1 MRTIAVCNLKGGVGK
16 TTTTV
21 NLGACLARN
30 GKRVLLVDCDSQ
42 GSLSNWLRATPTNG
56 ESTLYEILRGQA
68 TVRAAAVPT
77 RWPNL
82 SVVPSSPKLHE
93 IDRGALAGERVLWA
107 RMCDDFDYALFDCSA
122 SAGVVLTNAL
132 TAAEEVIVPVQA
144 RGMAM
149 GGVERLQRLLQDMT
163 ARGNREVRLT
173 GILVCQFDA
182 RTTISRQVLGQ
193 LRAEYAELVFD
204 TVVHESVRLSE
215 AADRQRPITDYDPG
229 SRGAAEY
236 AAIAFELMTREFRP
250 LQAAAVGRASS
261 RDLSAPAARPFA
273 ARSGVAGGAVPA
285 PATRF
290 GINRGV
296 AAGPE
301 VRTAA
306 PAPASAHHAPPPRD
320 PFGRD

>member
-1 MRTIAVCNLKGGVGK
+1 LRTIAVCNLKGGVGK
-16 TTTTV
+16 TTTVV

-30 GKRVLLVDCDSQ
+30 GKRVLLVDCDPQ
-42 GSLSNWLRATPTNG
+42 GSLTNWLRATPTNG

-107 RMCDDFDYALFDCSA
+107 RMCEDFDYALFDCSA

-193 LRAEYAELVFD
+193 LRGEYAGLVFD

-215 AADRQRPITDYDPG
+215 AADSQRPITDYDPG

-236 AAIAFELMTREFRP
+236 AAIAFELMTRERPP
-250 LQAAAVGRASS
+250 LQAAATGRASGRS
-261 RDLSAPAARPFA
+261 LSAPPARPFA
-273 ARSGVAGGAVPA
+273 ARSGVAGAAVA
-285 PATRF
+285 ESAGRF
-290 GINRGV
+290 GINRGA

-306 PAPASAHHAPPPRD
+306 PSPASAHHAPPSRN

>member
-30 GKRVLLVDCDSQ
+30 GKRVLLVDCDPQ
-42 GSLSNWLRATPTNG
+42 GSLSNWLRAIPTNG

-107 RMCDDFDYALFDCSA
+107 RMCEDFDYALFDCSA
-122 SAGVVLTNAL
+122 AAGVVLTNAL

-149 GGVERLQRLLQDMT
+149 GGVQRLQRLLQDMT
-163 ARGNREVRLT
+163 ARGNREVQLT

-193 LRAEYAELVFD
+193 LRAEYAGLVFD

-215 AADRQRPITDYDPG
+215 AADCQRPITDYDPG

-236 AAIAFELMTREFRP
+236 AAIAFELMTRERRP
-250 LQAAAVGRASS
+250 LQAAAAGRASGC
-261 RDLSAPAARPFA
+261 DLAAQSARPFA
-273 ARSGVAGGAVPA
+273 ARSGAVPD

-290 GINRGV
+290 GLNRGV

-301 VRTAA
+301 VRAAA
-306 PAPASAHHAPPPRD
+306 PAPARAHHAPPLRN